1 MESVLSIMKALG
13 EAHRLKAFLT
23 LFSEGELCVCELAE
37 LLELSA
43 ATTSRHMSLLGAA
56 GLIMSEK
63 RGKWVYY
70 SPSPHISPTLL
81 QWITES
87 AENSAS
93 IRGETECVR
102 EKPRCCRNMSG
113 TLRSGTL
120 R

>member
-1 MESVLSIMKALG
+1 MESVLCTMKALG

-23 LFSEGELCVCELAE
+23 LLSEGELCVCELAE

-56 GLIMSEK
+56 GLIASEK

-70 SPSPHISPTLL
+70 SPSPHISTALL
-81 QWITES
+81 QWVTES

-93 IRGETECVR
+93 MGGERERIRENL
-102 EKPRCCRNMSG
+102 RCCRNMSG
-113 TLRSGTL
+113 TL
-120 R
+120 

>member
-13 EAHRLKAFLT
+13 ETHRLKAFLT

-93 IRGETECVR
+93 IGGETVRVR
-102 EKPRCCRNMSG
+102 EKLRCCRNMSG
-113 TLRSGTL
+113 TLR
-120 R
+120 